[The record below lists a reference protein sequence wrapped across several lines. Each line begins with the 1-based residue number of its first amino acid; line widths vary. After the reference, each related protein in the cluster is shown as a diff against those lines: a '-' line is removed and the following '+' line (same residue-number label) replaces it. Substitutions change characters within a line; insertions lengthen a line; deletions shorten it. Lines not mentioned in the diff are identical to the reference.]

1 MKTRYRS
8 LVEFWAG
15 SSNQPQ
21 ASSLRH
27 LKSPIVF
34 SSAADPSLQS
44 SLEPFLAPFPFC
56 SYPPSRPSCPPHFCP
71 QPSRPLPRL
80 SLEPFQP
87 SLSLL
92 PSLRPYRTSLPLQ
105 SSPMPSLRQPP
116 PEPPASVGCFC
127 EAAVPSRI
135 RRRPA
140 RADPEGLWGAP
151 ELRCCDRQGRAHQ

>member
-56 SYPPSRPSCPPHFCP
+56 SYPPSRPSCPPPFCP
-71 QPSRPLPRL
+71 QPSRPSPRL

-92 PSLRPYRTSLPLQ
+92 PSLRP
-105 SSPMPSLRQPP
+105 PP